1 VDIFDGREKKTLF
14 TNQYQLRKKNKKK
27 IHPQNDTQVRD
38 VFRLFFTLSFYSS

>member
-1 VDIFDGREKKTLF
+1 MEGRKKPFSLTNINLEKKI
-14 TNQYQLRKKNKKK
+14 KKK